1 MVDTQH
7 SYSKLFRVESRL
19 VLPFSFHQPNVPPNW
34 PQQHRHSLKM
44 LGTQSLQARGDL
56 QSRVTEPSGDQMKQ
70 ADQAVF
76 NEFDK
81 LPNAANVR
89 MPVVA
94 ALFCVS
100 PATVWRWCR
109 AGHLPS
115 PNRIGGVTVWNVGLL
130 RNSMQTRSGIESL
143 AVSKVPVGGVRHTA
157 PPEANE
163 PTGPAKKFR

>member
-1 MVDTQH
+1 
-7 SYSKLFRVESRL
+7 VESRL
-19 VLPFSFHQPNVPPNW
+19 VLPFSFHLPNLPPSW
-34 PQQHRHSLKM
+34 PQRHRHSLTT
-44 LGTQSLQARGDL
+44 LRTQSLQARCDL

-76 NEFDK
+76 NAFDK

-94 ALFCVS
+94 ALFCIS

-109 AGHLPS
+109 AGLLPS

-143 AVSKVPVGGVRHTA
+143 PVSGVPAECVKHSTPADTDR
-157 PPEANE
+157 